1 MINRIKNFYY
11 KQSLT
16 TQISIIIVFVFTT
29 FFVLQLVLNT
39 MFFPSFYTDREIQS
53 FDSSLNDYID
63 SLENANFYYDI
74 IYDFSVNNNAKS
86 VILNSDFMIVDSI
99 PKQYTVQV
107 RSDETLLLYDI
118 VLNQKLN
125 LILYDSLSGVVKPL
139 DGDYYFF
146 TSLVLNDAVLFTQV
160 CENDCISLS
169 GRVVSINK
177 PNHLNYLFSQY
188 QRVQIES
195 NRLSDSFLANHVYND
210 GWRYRSQDGPID
222 LMVYVNRLNQNYVLT
237 IVPIQNTDN
246 IVATLSNYQN
256 YVYLTALI
264 VILLWSFRIGT
275 VASKPIKKIERVAR
289 EISNLNFDIEA
300 LEYKSREAS
309 SLSKSINLIS
319 SNLKTALNNLNQKNQ
334 ELMSLYENQSEQ
346 VNLKKQLVSS
356 ISHELKTPLMII
368 QVTIQGVLDGVVNED
383 SIAEEFNNILA
394 EINKSSLMIQDLLQ
408 IYRLDSK
415 DSQLDLE
422 VINISKLV
430 FSIPNDFSPLVKKY
444 KFKLNFNIEDGLLIE
459 ADRKLIQRVLS
470 NFMTNAIK
478 YTKESESIELNVFQV
493 KSKVHIE
500 VINHGAELSEVHL
513 ENLWMPFYR
522 VEHEGDQ
529 RMSSKGSGIGLYLVS
544 EVLKAHNFE
553 YGLVNVKNGV
563 KAYIIAPLKTL

>member
-1 MINRIKNFYY
+1 MINQLKNFYY

-16 TQISIIIVFVFTT
+16 TQITIIIVFVFTT
-29 FFVLQLVLNT
+29 FFVLQLALNT
-39 MFFPSFYTDREIQS
+39 MFFPDFYTDREIQS
-53 FDSSLNDYID
+53 FDVNLNEYISSLE
-63 SLENANFYYDI
+63 SSNFYYDI
-74 IYDFSVNNNAKS
+74 IFDFSVNNNAKS
-86 VILNSDFMIVDSI
+86 VILNSNFEIKESI
-99 PKQYTVQV
+99 PKQYTIQV

-118 VLNQKLN
+118 VLTQKLN
-125 LILYDSLSGVVKPL
+125 LRLYDSLSGVIKPI

-146 TSLVLNDAVLFTQV
+146 TSLVLDDTVLFTQV
-160 CENDCISLS
+160 CENGCISLN

-195 NRLSDSFLANHVYND
+195 NRLSEGFLVNHTYNN
-210 GWRYRSQDGPID
+210 GWRYRSKDGPID
-222 LMVYVNRLNQNYVLT
+222 LLVYVNRLNEDYVLT
-237 IVPIQNTDN
+237 IVPTQNTDN

-300 LEYKSREAS
+300 LEYKSKEAS

-319 SNLKTALNNLNQKNQ
+319 SNLKTALNNLNQKNK
-334 ELMSLYENQSEQ
+334 ELMSLYEDQSAQ

-368 QVTIQGVLDGVVNED
+368 QVTIQGILDGVVNED
-383 SIAEEFNNILA
+383 SIGEEFNNILA

-415 DSQLDLE
+415 DSKLDLE
-422 VINISKLV
+422 LIDISKLV
-430 FSIPNDFSPLVKKY
+430 ASIPNDFSPLIKKY
-444 KFKLNFNIEDGLLIE
+444 GFKLKFNIQPDLTIE
-459 ADRKLIQRVLS
+459 ADRKLIQRVIS

-478 YTKESESIELNVFQV
+478 YTKESEIIELNVYSK
-493 KSKVHIE
+493 KSNVHIE
-500 VINHGAELSEVHL
+500 VVNHGAVLSETHL
-513 ENLWMPFYR
+513 QNLWMPFYR
-522 VEHEGDQ
+522 IEHEGDK

-544 EVLKAHNFE
+544 EVLKAHKFD
-553 YGLVNVKNGV
+553 YGLMNVKNGV
-563 KAYIIAPLKTL
+563 KAYIIAPFKKQ